1 MYSRRFVFDI
11 IQGIVPF
18 SIVRQQCI
26 DSRRP
31 IFSRLNHAVYQWVCR
46 HYSQITSPAEEKEQ
60 TPQCPGLGRGVRR
73 VQYDD
78 LRVTPSIRFIIF
90 DEGQHRSRAQPRGVA
105 GKEQNPDQIARNLPI
120 QSTVEAKHKQSQISI
135 FSKHKLDKRFVN
147 KILKDKGLFSHD
159 WRIAFNELQ
168 KHYTPE
174 KVDSS
179 KRADTL
185 GEARNLIQS
194 AGSHIRYVGGS
205 DVIQSSARKVISTSR
220 NHGTF
225 QLAHKV
231 LPPTKWSEASLS
243 LYVEALAESQRAQAS
258 VTWAEKPQ
266 VKGWTNIR
274 DVLAAFDNVF
284 YGSTTQE
291 FLSIDAC
298 NTALRF
304 FYDHSNMAK
313 ARSLYIR
320 MEDLK
325 MPIPAETF
333 NILLRGSASQS
344 DLHNFTFLLKNMA
357 RRGFKPNEETWALFL
372 QVIDNSEVRAVIVRK
387 MAEMNMLD
395 KLGIRRDVAGQ
406 MVHYEISNYLAD
418 GHDHHGFLR
427 HMNSKYG
434 PGWLST
440 GAGNRLLNEVAKRKS
455 VRESLGLLYE
465 MKEAGFMPD
474 DISINTLL
482 RHCLPLR
489 LHGLAIEIL
498 EAFEYHYR
506 LYPRHAA
513 HETLFLQAWR
523 SRLLNFSAVIWRSA
537 CIYNAVSDK
546 MRNLVFQ
553 SLLSYTPALDESIQ
567 SSKVAEPSNLSLNA
581 RFRKFAGMS
590 AVGVDWPRGAEM
602 YQAMNTLNLG
612 PRKRTLKWAQVLLE
626 SNLRI
631 SRTCELKQD
640 LSQLLRQALTMD
652 KTWAAEGLYKQDDWR
667 KITLDVIVVEVKVNR
682 RQGQHPQPYG
692 KVTSESSD
700 SRLLTQK
707 FRKVTSESR
716 ASPVHAKKQ
725 VYEKSSI
732 METHSY

>member
-1 MYSRRFVFDI
+1 MYPRRFVLNI
-11 IQGIVPF
+11 IHGIVPF
-18 SIVRQQCI
+18 SIIPKQCI
-26 DSRRP
+26 ESRRP
-31 IFSRLNHAVYQWVCR
+31 ILSRLNHAVSQWVCR
-46 HYSQITSPAEEKEQ
+46 HYSQITSTAEEKEK
-60 TPQCPGLGRGVRR
+60 TPQGSEVGCGVRR
-73 VQYDD
+73 VKYDN
-78 LRVTPSIRFIIF
+78 LNVTPSLRFIIL
-90 DEGQHRSRAQPRGVA
+90 DEAQHRSRAQRVEIA
-105 GKEQNPDQIARNLPI
+105 ENEQNADQVASNLPI
-120 QSTVEAKHKQSQISI
+120 QSTVEAKHKQSQIST
-135 FSKHKLDKRFVN
+135 FSKNKSDKLFVN
-147 KILKDKGLFSHD
+147 KLLKDKGLFSHD

-179 KRADTL
+179 KGADTR
-185 GEARNLIQS
+185 GDARNLIQS
-194 AGSHIRYVGGS
+194 AGSHVQYSGGG
-205 DVIQSSARKVISTSR
+205 DIQISARNVISISR
-220 NHGTF
+220 NHRTF

-231 LPPTKWSEASLS
+231 PPPAKWSEANLS
-243 LYVEALAESQRAQAS
+243 LYIEALAESQRAKAD

-266 VKGWTNIR
+266 VKGWTNIG
-274 DVLAAFDNVF
+274 DVVSAFDNVF
-284 YGSTTQE
+284 YGSTSQE
-291 FLSIDAC
+291 FLSIKAC

-304 FYDHSNMAK
+304 FYDHSMMAK

-325 MPIPAETF
+325 MPIPTETF
-333 NILLRGSASQS
+333 NILLRGSASQR

-357 RRGFKPNEETWALFL
+357 RRGFKPNEQTWTLFL
-372 QVIDNSEVRAVIVRK
+372 QVTDNSEVRAVIVRK

-395 KLGIRRDVAGQ
+395 KLSIRRDVAAQ

-418 GHDHHGFLR
+418 GHDHHGFL
-427 HMNSKYG
+427 HYMNSKYG

-440 GAGNRLLNEVAKRKS
+440 GAGNKLLNEVAKRKS
-455 VRESLGLLYE
+455 VQESLGLLYE
-465 MKEAGFMPD
+465 MKEAGFMPN

-553 SLLSYTPALDESIQ
+553 SLLSYTPALDESVQ
-567 SSKVAEPSNLSLNA
+567 SSEIAEPSNLSLNA

-590 AVGVDWPRGAEM
+590 AVGVDGPRGAEI

-631 SRTCELKQD
+631 SRTCALKQD
-640 LSQLLRQALTMD
+640 LPQLLRQALTMD

-667 KITLDVIVVEVKVNR
+667 EMLLHVIVVDVEVTR
-682 RQGQHPQPYG
+682 RQREHPQSYR
-692 KVTSESSD
+692 KVTTESRD

-707 FRKVTSESR
+707 QGFRR
-716 ASPVHAKKQ
+716 IFNYGNPLL
-725 VYEKSSI
+725 SSTNT
-732 METHSY
+732 EENRD

>member
-1 MYSRRFVFDI
+1 MYSRRLVYNI
-11 IQGIVPF
+11 IRGIIPSDIVP
-18 SIVRQQCI
+18 QQCI
-26 DSRRP
+26 ESRRP
-31 IFSRLNHAVYQWVCR
+31 ILSRSNHAVSQWICR
-46 HYSQITSPAEEKEQ
+46 HYSQIKAPTEEKEKTSQ
-60 TPQCPGLGRGVRR
+60 GPELGGGVRR

-90 DEGQHRSRAQPRGVA
+90 DEDQHRSRAQTRGIA
-105 GKEQNPDQIARNLPI
+105 EKEQNSDQIASSLPI
-120 QSTVEAKHKQSQISI
+120 QSTVEAKHKQSQIST
-135 FSKHKLDKRFVN
+135 FSKNKLDKRFVN
-147 KILKDKGLFSHD
+147 KIRKDKGLYSHD
-159 WRIAFNELQ
+159 WRIAFNELRNN
-168 KHYTPE
+168 YTPE

-179 KRADTL
+179 KSADTL
-185 GEARNLIQS
+185 GDAQNLIQS
-194 AGSHIRYVGGS
+194 AGSHIQYFGGS
-205 DVIQSSARKVISTSR
+205 DVIQSSARDVISTSR
-220 NHGTF
+220 NYRTF

-231 LPPTKWSEASLS
+231 PPPTKWSQASLS
-243 LYVEALAESQRAQAS
+243 LYVEALAESQRAQAN

-266 VKGWTNIR
+266 AKGWTNIG
-274 DVLAAFDNVF
+274 DVFAAFNNVF

-291 FLSIDAC
+291 FLSIEAC

-304 FYDHSNMAK
+304 FYDHSKMAK

-325 MPIPAETF
+325 MPIPTETF

-357 RRGFKPNEETWALFL
+357 RRGFKPNEETWTLFL
-372 QVIDNSEVRAVIVRK
+372 QVIDNNEVRAIIVRK

-395 KLGIRRDVAGQ
+395 KIGVRRDVAAQ

-427 HMNSKYG
+427 HMNTKYG

-440 GAGNRLLNEVAKRKS
+440 SAGNKLLNEVAKRKS

-465 MKEAGFMPD
+465 MKEAGFVPD

-498 EAFEYHYR
+498 EAFEHHYR
-506 LYPRHAA
+506 LFPRHAA

-523 SRLLNFSAVIWRSA
+523 SRLLNFSAVIWKSA
-537 CIYNAVSDK
+537 CIYNAVSNK

-553 SLLSYTPALDESIQ
+553 SLLSYTPALDESVQ
-567 SSKVAEPSNLSLNA
+567 SSEVAEPSNLSLNA

-590 AVGVDWPRGAEM
+590 AVGVDGPRGAKI
-602 YQAMNTLNLG
+602 YQAMNTLNLK

-631 SRTCELKQD
+631 SRTCALKRD
-640 LSQLLRQALTMD
+640 LPQLLRQALAMD
-652 KTWAAEGLYKQDDWR
+652 KTWAAEGLHKQDDWR
-667 KITLDVIVVEVKVNR
+667 KMLPHVIVVEVKVISC
-682 RQGQHPQPYG
+682 QGEHQQPY
-692 KVTSESSD
+692 
-700 SRLLTQK
+700 
-707 FRKVTSESR
+707 RKVTSESR
-716 ASPVHAKKQ
+716 DSRLLRQKPTFRKIFKHCDSIP
-725 VYEKSSI
+725 SSAND
-732 METHSY
+732 EENQD

>member
-1 MYSRRFVFDI
+1 M
-11 IQGIVPF
+11 
-18 SIVRQQCI
+18 
-26 DSRRP
+26 
-31 IFSRLNHAVYQWVCR
+31 
-46 HYSQITSPAEEKEQ
+46 TSTAEEKEKV
-60 TPQCPGLGRGVRR
+60 PQSSEVGFGVRR
-73 VQYDD
+73 VKYDD
-78 LRVTPSIRFIIF
+78 LDVTPSLRFIIL
-90 DEGQHRSRAQPRGVA
+90 DEVQHRSRAQRGEIAEKGQTIDQVA
-105 GKEQNPDQIARNLPI
+105 SNLPI
-120 QSTVEAKHKQSQISI
+120 QSIVEAKHKQSQIST
-135 FSKHKLDKRFVN
+135 FSKNKLDKLFVN
-147 KILKDKGLFSHD
+147 KLLKDKGLFSHD

-179 KRADTL
+179 KSADTR
-185 GEARNLIQS
+185 GDARILVQG
-194 AGSHIRYVGGS
+194 AGSHIQNSGGG
-205 DVIQSSARKVISTSR
+205 DVIQISARKVISISR
-220 NHGTF
+220 NHRTF

-231 LPPTKWSEASLS
+231 PPPAKWSEANLS
-243 LYVEALAESQRAQAS
+243 LYIEALAESQRAVAN

-266 VKGWTNIR
+266 AKGWTNIAN
-274 DVLAAFDNVF
+274 VVAAFDNVF
-284 YGSTTQE
+284 YGSTSQD
-291 FLSIDAC
+291 FLSIKAC

-304 FYDHSNMAK
+304 FYDHSMMAK

-325 MPIPAETF
+325 MPIPTETF
-333 NILLRGSASQS
+333 NILLRGSASQR

-357 RRGFKPNEETWALFL
+357 RRGFKPNEETWTLFL

-395 KLGIRRDVAGQ
+395 KLGIRRDVAAQ
-406 MVHYEISNYLAD
+406 MVHYEISSYLAD

-440 GAGNRLLNEVAKRKS
+440 SAGNKLLNEVAKRKS
-455 VRESLGLLYE
+455 VRESLSLLYE

-498 EAFEYHYR
+498 QVFEYHYR

-523 SRLLNFSAVIWRSA
+523 SRLLNFSTVIWRSA
-537 CIYNAVSDK
+537 CIYNVVSDK
-546 MRNLVFQ
+546 MRDLVFQ

-567 SSKVAEPSNLSLNA
+567 SSEVAEPSNLSLNA
-581 RFRKFAGMS
+581 RFKKFAGMS
-590 AVGVDWPRGAEM
+590 AVGVDGPRGAEI

-612 PRKRTLKWAQVLLE
+612 PRRRTLKWAQVLLE
-626 SNLRI
+626 SSLRI
-631 SRTCELKQD
+631 SRTCALSQD
-640 LSQLLRQALTMD
+640 LPQLLRQALTMD

-667 KITLDVIVVEVKVNR
+667 KMLLHVIVVEVKVIR
-682 RQGQHPQPYG
+682 GQREHPQSYR
-692 KVTSESSD
+692 KVTTESRD

-707 FRKVTSESR
+707 QNFRR
-716 ASPVHAKKQ
+716 IFNYGNPLL
-725 VYEKSSI
+725 SSTNT
-732 METHSY
+732 EENQH